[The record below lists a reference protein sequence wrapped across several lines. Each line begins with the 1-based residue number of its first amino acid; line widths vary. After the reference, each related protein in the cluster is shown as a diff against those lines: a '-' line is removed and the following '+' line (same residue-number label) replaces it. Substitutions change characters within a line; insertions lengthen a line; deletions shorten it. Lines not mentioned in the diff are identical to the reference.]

1 MASYFKTQPLL
12 SDVISGNHYDGQF
25 VTTSYQN
32 CETTEV
38 REMVWPSCTG
48 DISSSQGMH
57 DSHCG
62 IAHLSVRLH
71 TCQRDYIPTLQ
82 LPK

>member
-1 MASYFKTQPLL
+1 MAGYFKAQPLL
-12 SDVISGNHYDGQF
+12 SDVISGNDYDGQF

-48 DISSSQGMH
+48 YISSSQRMH

-62 IAHLSVRLH
+62 IAHPSVRLH
-71 TCQRDYIPTLQ
+71 TRQRDYIPSWH